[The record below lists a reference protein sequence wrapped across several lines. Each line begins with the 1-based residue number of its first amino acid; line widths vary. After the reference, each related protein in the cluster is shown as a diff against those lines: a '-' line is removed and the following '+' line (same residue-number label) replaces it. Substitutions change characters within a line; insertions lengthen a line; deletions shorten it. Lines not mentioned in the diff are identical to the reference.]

1 VTLVLHRIVT
11 ALVDPAG
18 VRAGSVRPVSGSR
31 SRLLRVAGA
40 VAILLLFAT
49 GCQVQIHT
57 TVTMQGNGQ
66 GTVTQG
72 VGFDDAAL
80 RRVGNL
86 DQQLHVDDLAQAGW
100 TVDPAVKEGDTTW
113 VRAHHPFSS
122 PAEATRLVGQISGP
136 DGPYRDVVV
145 KHSDGLLSSSSSVTG
160 VIDTTAGFKMFGD
173 PALVATMGGDGTGG
187 LLERIAKEEGR
198 PAADMVTVSFTSE
211 LPGISRTTDVVFS
224 DSKPSEFKVGAT
236 KSNLMDLLRTIVVV
250 ALVGGTVAVIALRVR
265 ARRLRTRSVMRR
277 GPFQR

>member
-1 VTLVLHRIVT
+1 VGLGT
-11 ALVDPAG
+11 
-18 VRAGSVRPVSGSR
+18 GSVPIVFSSL

-40 VAILLLFAT
+40 VGVLLLIAT

-57 TVTMQGNGQ
+57 TVSMQGNGK
-66 GTVTQG
+66 GKVTQA

-86 DQQLHVDDLAQAGW
+86 DLQLRVDDLRQAGW
-100 TVDPAVKEGDTTW
+100 TVEPAVKEGDITW
-113 VRAHHPFSS
+113 VRAYHPFSS
-122 PAEATRLVGQISGP
+122 PSEATRLVGQISGP

-187 LLERIAKEEGR
+187 LLDRIAKEEGR

-224 DSKPSEFKVGAT
+224 DSKPTVFKVGAT
-236 KSNLMDLLRTIVVV
+236 KSNLLDLLRNLVVIVLV
-250 ALVGGTVAVIALRVR
+250 AITAAVIALRIR
-265 ARRLRTRSVMRR
+265 ARRLRTRRVMRR
-277 GPFQR
+277 SPFQR